1 MTNTSSCLTH
11 SSRDA
16 ILDWLNDHVPKSRL
30 QHILR
35 VEKFSAKLAQ
45 HHGVDPDYAAQ
56 AGLMH
61 DLAKYF
67 KPKKLLKMAKK
78 EGLVIDPILEANPH
92 LLHADVS
99 AIVARDTFGVTD
111 CGMLEAI
118 ANHTLGQPGMN
129 QLSCIVFL
137 ADSLEPGRGDTDILQ
152 TLRQVSQENLQQ
164 AVYMNC
170 DYTLQYLIKTQRA
183 IHPRVIET
191 RNWFLKS
198 TKTATTPST

>member
-1 MTNTSSCLTH
+1 MTH
-11 SSRDA
+11 MSRDS
-16 ILDWLNDHVPKSRL
+16 ILEWLSNHVPESRL

-35 VEKFSAKLAQ
+35 VETFSAELARC
-45 HHGVDPDYAAQ
+45 HKVSPDYAAQ

-67 KPKKLLKMAKK
+67 KPKKLLKMARK
-78 EGLVIDPILEANPH
+78 EGLTIDSVFEANPH

-99 AIVARDTFGVTD
+99 AIVARDEFGVSDEST
-111 CGMLEAI
+111 LAAI
-118 ANHTLGQPGMN
+118 ANHTLGRPKMDD
-129 QLSCIVFL
+129 LSCIVFL

-152 TLRQVSQENLQQ
+152 ELRQVSHANLQQ
-164 AVYMNC
+164 AVWMTC
-170 DYTLQYLIKTQRA
+170 DYTLNHLIKTRRA

-198 TKTATTPST
+198 TKTTDTPSR